1 MAKHKQKPRYSKLVV
16 AVCLMA
22 CISYTVTCF
31 VFLWNGKPLN
41 DVQTVCFYGCFG
53 IEFASLAFLTR
64 GEYKYIGGNAANKQM
79 PHVEIAEEDK
89 EDEQVPK
96 S

>member
-1 MAKHKQKPRYSKLVV
+1 MAKHGRKVKYSKLVV
-16 AVCLMA
+16 GVCLVA
-22 CISYTVTCF
+22 CIAYTVTCF

-64 GEYKYIGGNAANKQM
+64 GEYKYLGGNPANRQM
-79 PHVEIAEEDK
+79 PHVETKEEEDGI
-89 EDEQVPK
+89 ETD
-96 S
+96 